1 MIKITPK
8 STSKA
13 KPSTRFWDLEDSTF
27 SVGTVNIY
35 DSKTKEHQHVDNFSF
50 DAASS
55 PLETVYN
62 VLEALSMSKD
72 SAKIELSDTIP
83 GLYHVSNCRK
93 LNSNSRTIY
102 DVEMRL
108 RAQPSLGLKYN
119 YTYWK
124 YYNAKQQH

>member
-1 MIKITPK
+1 MAKK
-8 STSKA
+8 QKERKA

-27 SVGTVNIY
+27 SVVTVNIY
-35 DSKTKEHQHVDNFSF
+35 NSNTKEYQHVDNFSF

-62 VLEALSMSKD
+62 VLEALGMSKD
-72 SAKIELSDTIP
+72 STKIELSDTIP

-93 LNSNSRTIY
+93 LDSKAIY
-102 DVEMRL
+102 NVEMRL

-119 YTYWK
+119 FKYWK
-124 YYNAKQQH
+124 YYNAKQHK